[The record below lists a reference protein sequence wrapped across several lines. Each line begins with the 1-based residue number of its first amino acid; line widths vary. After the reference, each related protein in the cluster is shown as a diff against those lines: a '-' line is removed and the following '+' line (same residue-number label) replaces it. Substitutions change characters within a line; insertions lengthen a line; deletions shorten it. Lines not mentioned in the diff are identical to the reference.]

1 MRSSCVA
8 GRDVVQGTD
17 GELAALTAMRATLDK
32 SLNRKGR
39 ALDLNLK
46 RLQLRAQRPKNEL
59 VADDVQSQLL
69 GQGKMLQST
78 MDKIQRCLKS
88 TDRDLERLETTRAML
103 AADKD
108 DKDHAIALDA
118 HALNLTAGD
127 PIHLHEAGSLQKK
140 VFAYPHN
147 WYKGTGQ
154 GVQDARHLQNDS
166 AKLRCVSPSM
176 PVVTQGPSVCEPTT
190 TECLS

>member
-1 MRSSCVA
+1 
-8 GRDVVQGTD
+8 VVQGTD